1 MAAWFLLLVFLVIP
15 ISAPRAQLV
24 WSSPAERLRGW
35 QEDFDSTISAFLAR
49 DRSFDGDARVRFIHD
64 VGQLR
69 DSVGTLTDEQLI
81 TRLATAVAGAHNA
94 HTRLY
99 LLRNRTVL
107 RRYPV
112 RVWWFGE
119 DLYIIR
125 AHPEHAELLGGR
137 VIAIAGHPPAEVA
150 ARVAP
155 LFAGNRSWARY
166 MSTYTMTS
174 PEVLKGVGMLGGD
187 GELALTVE
195 TSAGRRVERRLQ
207 PLPLE
212 RSDQPCEAW
221 WDLSPTHPGRQ
232 GPWTSVL
239 PADTTR
245 MPLYLR
251 HLTKYYWTHRSSDS
265 KLVYL
270 QYNRAQDQPDGET
283 VNSFGDRFLK
293 ELERAPPQK
302 LVIDLRFNTGGN
314 LELADALFRGI
325 AALPVAQERGR
336 LFVITGRT
344 TFSAGITAV
353 AVLRQLTRAVIV
365 GEPVGDVLD
374 TWSEGGNILL
384 PNTKLTLHYA
394 NGFHPYSRREYPEF
408 RPYHYDLSVD
418 DVGPDVL
425 VETTFTQYLA
435 GQDPAMEAILAF
447 RP

>member
-1 MAAWFLLLVFLVIP
+1 
-15 ISAPRAQLV
+15 
-24 WSSPAERLRGW
+24 
-35 QEDFDSTISAFLAR
+35 
-49 DRSFDGDARVRFIHD
+49 
-64 VGQLR
+64 
-69 DSVGTLTDEQLI
+69 
-81 TRLATAVAGAHNA
+81 
-94 HTRLY
+94 LY
-99 LLRNRTVL
+99 
-107 RRYPV
+107 
-112 RVWWFGE
+112 
-119 DLYIIR
+119 
-125 AHPEHAELLGGR
+125 
-137 VIAIAGHPPAEVA
+137 
-150 ARVAP
+150 
-155 LFAGNRSWARY
+155 AGNRSWARY
-166 MSTYTMTS
+166 ISTYTMTS